1 MVRHIG
7 KKGRIDRMLAAIC
20 KAAAPCA
27 VIAVISL
34 SLPVEAIAWGE
45 RAHQKIAE
53 SALDALPAD
62 LNRQVLLYKEDLFNG
77 ISSGIKHAPNPENE
91 LSAEIQLLMLIPHRE
106 DELSRYFT
114 YRLGELSVVVSD
126 TALPFSDTS
135 NKKVWE
141 RLEADIDDDVSSY
154 RAYNTKTTNLTY
166 PVLYLE
172 RLKAEAQKSENFVKT
187 RYLTGQG
194 YLTCREDLL
203 LPAFRN
209 AVEGVASL
217 WKTILTKDPDPG
229 ALSPPIRMMY
239 YTSQIK
245 FACEHNYLDDV
256 EMALQEL
263 KEENRRIPLTPSF
276 VGDAFFKLPHS
287 SQAKGIYELASA
299 VDPQSTAISSCLQE
313 CREHPEEEPEI
324 DQSATRRRKLAQYLY
339 GKDGKPPIYVY
350 EHASGL
356 KLFTSKV
363 KDLGP
368 DYVLLNFEPVKK
380 ITKKKVVR
388 KVKNE
393 PQVEEYDLEEIIRE
407 YAKEYDLSPA
417 LVKAVI
423 KAESNFDPF
432 AVSGC
437 GARGL
442 MQLMPMTAMDMEVTD
457 SFDPEQ
463 NVGGGVQYL
472 ARMLELFDNNL
483 ELALAAYNAGPG
495 SVLKYG
501 GVPPFKET
509 RKYVPK
515 VLAYYEKY
523 KKDSSPVT
531 LKVALNKKPA
541 ADFLPEVEVVE
552 EVEEVTVVASPP
564 VPKPAPDMV
573 VVHLKNGQTVRGSSY
588 EKTATGI
595 RLILPNGWADIS
607 NEKITKIS

>member
-1 MVRHIG
+1 
-7 KKGRIDRMLAAIC
+7 MLAAIC
-20 KAAAPCA
+20 KAAAPWGL
-27 VIAVISL
+27 IAIILL
-34 SLPVEAIAWGE
+34 SVPVEAIAWGE

-77 ISSGIKHAPNPENE
+77 ISNGIKHAPNSENE
-91 LSAEIQLLMLIPHRE
+91 LSAEIQLLMLIPHKE

-114 YRLGELSVVVSD
+114 YRLGELSVIVSD
-126 TALPFSDTS
+126 MTLPFSDTS
-135 NKKVWE
+135 NKKLLEE
-141 RLEADIDDDVSSY
+141 RLQADIDNDISAY
-154 RAYNTKTTNLTY
+154 RAYNTRTTKLTY

-172 RLKAEAQKSENFVKT
+172 RLKADAQKSGNFVKT

-217 WKTILTKDPDPG
+217 WKTILTKEPDPG

-239 YTSQIK
+239 YTGQIK

-256 EMALQEL
+256 ELALRKL
-263 KEENRRIPLTPSF
+263 KEENRRIPLTHSF
-276 VGDAFFKLPHS
+276 VGDAFFKLPHTS
-287 SQAKGIYELASA
+287 RVKEIYELASA
-299 VDPQSTAISSCLQE
+299 VDPQSNAISGCLQE
-313 CREHPEEEPEI
+313 CRAHPEEEPKVNE
-324 DQSATRRRKLAQYLY
+324 SAEKRRKLARYLY
-339 GKDGKPPIYVY
+339 GQNGKPPIYVY

-380 ITKKKVVR
+380 IIKKKVVR

-393 PQVEEYDLEEIIRE
+393 PQVEEYDLEEIIRA
-407 YAKEYDLSPA
+407 YAKEYSVSPA

-432 AVSGC
+432 AVSNC

-442 MQLMPMTAMDMEVTD
+442 MQLMPMTAMDMQVTD

-472 ARMLELFDNNL
+472 ARMLELFDNDM

-501 GVPPFKET
+501 GIPPFKET

-515 VLAYYEKY
+515 VLTYYERY
-523 KKDSSPVT
+523 KKDTSPVT
-531 LKVALNKKPA
+531 LKVAMIKKPA
-541 ADFLPEVEVVE
+541 ADYLPEVEVVE
-552 EVEEVTVVASPP
+552 EVEEVVTVVSSPP